1 MSRVPFPCVLNQKA
15 GIVGSLFSKDS
26 WRNLFIG
33 PFSKGV
39 CGVLTAK
46 DVWEKTREAALA
58 ATDQDEKP
66 LQVDYVALEGKMERA
81 LAGRKIELIHINKFL
96 PEGYEDQGRFN
107 TIVMTSGNV
116 VFDMVIG
123 DSYFRYD
130 VFSCCDLDKIQ
141 LIDGTWDNKENRTQ
155 DSFLSLRLMHGDE
168 AHILLALSDEQREPV
183 LAIADKISQGRHP
196 ERAS

>member
-1 MSRVPFPCVLNQKA
+1 M
-15 GIVGSLFSKDS
+15 
-26 WRNLFIG
+26 
-33 PFSKGV
+33 
-39 CGVLTAK
+39 LTAK
-46 DVWEKTREAALA
+46 DVFEQTRDAALA

-66 LQVDYVALEGKMERA
+66 LQIDYSALEGKIERA
-81 LAGRKIELIHINKFL
+81 LAGRKIALLHINKFL

-107 TIVMTSGNV
+107 LIVMTGGNV
-116 VFDMVIG
+116 LFDMVVG

-155 DSFLSLRLMHGDE
+155 DAFLSLRLMHGDE
-168 AHILLALSDEQREPV
+168 AHILLALSDDQREPV
-183 LAIADKISQGRHP
+183 MSIADKISQGRHP